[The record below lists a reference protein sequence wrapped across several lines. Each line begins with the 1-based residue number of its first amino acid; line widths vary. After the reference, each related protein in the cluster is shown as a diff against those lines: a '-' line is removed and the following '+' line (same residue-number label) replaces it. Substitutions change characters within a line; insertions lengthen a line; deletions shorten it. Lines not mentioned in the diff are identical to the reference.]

1 MINMKSVKETFATQF
16 THKSYRIM
24 QIIVGTALVLAIVL
38 NFFRATQN
46 FAMGLISFSYFM
58 CGDLLIFRLCKTNL
72 NLILCLIL
80 GMLLPILLF
89 FPILIVLGFAAGN

>member
-1 MINMKSVKETFATQF
+1 MINMKSIKETFATQF

-46 FAMGLISFSYFM
+46 FAIGLISFSYFM
-58 CGDLLIFRLCKTNL
+58 CVDLLTFRLCKTNL

-80 GMLLPILLF
+80 GTLLPILLF
-89 FPILIVLGFAAGN
+89 SSILIVLAFTAGY